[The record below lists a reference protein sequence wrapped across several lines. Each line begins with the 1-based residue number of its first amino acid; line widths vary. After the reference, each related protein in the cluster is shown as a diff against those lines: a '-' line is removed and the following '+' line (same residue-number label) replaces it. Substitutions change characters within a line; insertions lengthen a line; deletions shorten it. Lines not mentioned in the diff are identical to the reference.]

1 MTAPATRPSL
11 PTALKLAIDYGPLLV
26 LLVANKLGGPFVA
39 TFAFMAAMVVA
50 IAVSWVKTRH
60 IPPMLIFSAV
70 IGLLLGGLTLW
81 LHDVKFLQIKFTITY
96 GIFALILLV
105 GIIRKRPFL
114 KVVFGDAFPTL
125 DEAGWAI
132 FARNWAL
139 FFLGMMIANEFV
151 RRLLSFDQ
159 WTYFK
164 AGSVVLT
171 LLFIVSQVPMLVK
184 HGVKFED

>member
-1 MTAPATRPSL
+1 M
-11 PTALKLAIDYGPLLV
+11 KLAIDYGPLLV
-26 LLVANKLGGPFVA
+26 LLVANRFGGPFVA
-39 TFAFMAAMVVA
+39 TFAFMTAMVVA

-70 IGLLLGGLTLW
+70 IALLLGGLTLW

-105 GIIRKRPFL
+105 GIIRKQPYL

-132 FARNWAL
+132 FTRNWAL
-139 FFLGMMIANEFV
+139 FFLGMMIANEVV

-159 WTYFK
+159 WTWFK
-164 AGSVVLT
+164 AGSIVLT
-171 LLFIVSQVPMLVK
+171 LLFIVSQVPMLMK